1 MKSEL
6 DLIKFTLTREMA
18 EEMININN
26 MKKLLVNKRIEYNDL
41 KEKNGDTKLLES
53 EIKDLEST
61 INISKKKF
69 INLFQKNNKEE
80 IKEYLDIIERQEF

>member
-26 MKKLLVNKRIEYNDL
+26 MKKLLVNKRIEYNNL

-80 IKEYLDIIERQEF
+80 IKEYLNIIERQEF